1 MTDAPVQSR
10 LKGSL
15 HRAASA
21 VTSPAVGVGKWIGKI
36 SVSVSAT
43 DDKNFRRDTAA
54 CLPSQSTLGDQSG
67 SRHWITWCIMSPV
80 TPAACAREKM
90 LTQQWQ
96 GECPGVGVSVM
107 VSSSA

>member
-1 MTDAPVQSR
+1 MTN
-10 LKGSL
+10 
-15 HRAASA
+15 
-21 VTSPAVGVGKWIGKI
+21 PAVGVGKWIGRI

-43 DDKNFRRDTAA
+43 EDKNFRREAAA

-80 TPAACAREKM
+80 TTARCPREKM

-96 GECPGVGVSVM
+96 GEVPRRRRQGDGIVQRVIVVDQQSLACFHDRQT
-107 VSSSA
+107 